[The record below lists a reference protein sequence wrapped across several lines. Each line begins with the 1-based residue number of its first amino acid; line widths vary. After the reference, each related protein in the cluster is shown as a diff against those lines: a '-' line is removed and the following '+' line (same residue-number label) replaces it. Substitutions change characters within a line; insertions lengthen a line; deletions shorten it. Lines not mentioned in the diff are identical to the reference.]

1 VAKDVGTKPIA
12 DALVRAGLIE
22 NPDVVESVTITASA
36 ANGVSVT
43 VKRFGDAQQVA
54 DALNE
59 LTEVGYRLVKE
70 ESETSNGD

>member
-1 VAKDVGTKPIA
+1 MARVMNTKPIA

-22 NPDVVESVTITASA
+22 NPDTVESVTITASA
-36 ANGVSVT
+36 RHGVSIT
-43 VKRFGDAQQVA
+43 VVRYGDGQQVA